1 MKDKEK
7 KKKVCYIEENDMI
20 VDETNNVF
28 FINLFNFYNE
38 FKIKIQ
44 LFFLCINDYNIMK
57 ILHELDNKLNVLIV
71 DNLKIICIKT

>member
-28 FINLFNFYNE
+28 FINLFNFL
-38 FKIKIQ
+38 Q
-44 LFFLCINDYNIMK
+44 
-57 ILHELDNKLNVLIV
+57 
-71 DNLKIICIKT
+71 